1 MAQCH
6 AGLLFDKTEYCS
18 SVYGFRCSEMYA
30 SAMLESAGAGVPG
43 TRRACRGGV
52 ARHPLSGVH
61 FHSPKVSAAHGGLTW
76 NRLAHHVQAI
86 PHRELIFP
94 NKYAGET
101 LLLGHTTSKQS
112 PTGN

>member
-1 MAQCH
+1 MPSAVQGCSLTKPNIVPVYMDSGALKCMLLPCSKAPEPGSPARAAH
-6 AGLLFDKTEYCS
+6 A
-18 SVYGFRCSEMYA
+18 
-30 SAMLESAGAGVPG
+30 
-43 TRRACRGGV
+43 GV

-86 PHRELIFP
+86 PRRELIFP

-101 LLLGHTTSKQS
+101 LLLGSL
-112 PTGN
+112 PL